1 MRGYKGFDKDLKCR
15 GFQYEIGE
23 EYEHKGDIKLC
34 KEGFH
39 FCKSIIDVKDY
50 YDITDENY
58 RLCEI
63 EASGEVIEGDNKCVT
78 NKIKII
84 REISKEEIYI
94 LGNEGKNNIGLGN
107 TGDRNIGDRNT
118 GDRNTGYWN
127 IGDSNTGDSNTGDS
141 NTGDRNIGDRNTGD
155 SNTGNRNTGDSNTG
169 NRNTGYW
176 NTGYSNTGDFNLT
189 DRSTGCFCTEKQP
202 LKFFDKK
209 SNMTW
214 EQWRNS
220 KAYWLLKNIRKNVWV
235 NYSKMTE
242 EEKAK
247 YPNAETTDGYL
258 KELDLK
264 EQAEIWWD
272 NLNDYEKEVIRNM
285 PNYDKAKFRK
295 IMKGAKIG

>member
-63 EASGEVIEGDNKCVT
+63 EAIGEVIEGDDKCVT

-84 REISKEEIYI
+84 REISKEEMYI

-107 TGDRNIGDRNT
+107 TGD
-118 GDRNTGYWN
+118 
-127 IGDSNTGDSNTGDS
+127 
-141 NTGDRNIGDRNTGD
+141 
-155 SNTGNRNTGDSNTG
+155 
-169 NRNTGYW
+169 
-176 NTGYSNTGDFNLT
+176 SNTGDFNLT

-272 NLNDYEKEVIRNM
+272 NLSEEEKEVIRNM

>member
-1 MRGYKGFDKDLKCR
+1 MKGYKGFDKDLKCR
-15 GFQYEIGE
+15 GFQYEIGK
-23 EYEHKGDIKLC
+23 EYEHKGEIELC

-50 YDITDENY
+50 YDITDENC

-63 EASGEVIEGDNKCVT
+63 EAIGEVIEGDDKCVT

-84 REISKEEIYI
+84 REISKEEMYV
-94 LGNEGKNNIGLGN
+94 LVNEGKNNTGLGN
-107 TGDRNIGDRNT
+107 TGDRNTGDSNTGHRNT
-118 GDRNTGYWN
+118 GDRNTGYW
-127 IGDSNTGDSNTGDS
+127 
-141 NTGDRNIGDRNTGD
+141 
-155 SNTGNRNTGDSNTG
+155 
-169 NRNTGYW
+169 
-176 NTGYSNTGDFNLT
+176 NLT

-202 LKFFDKK
+202 MKFFDKK

-220 KAYWLLKNIRKNVWV
+220 EACYLLSRIRKSIWV
-235 NYSKMTE
+235 DFDKMTE
-242 EEKAK
+242 EEKEK

-264 EQAEIWWD
+264 EQAEIWWEH
-272 NLNDYEKEVIRNM
+272 LEEHEKEEIRNM
-285 PNYDKAKFRK
+285 PNYNRAKFRK

>member
-63 EASGEVIEGDNKCVT
+63 EAIGEVIEGDDKCVT

-84 REISKEEIYI
+84 REISKEEMYI
-94 LGNEGKNNIGLGN
+94 LGNEGKNNTGLGN
-107 TGDRNIGDRNT
+107 TGDSNT
-118 GDRNTGYWN
+118 GF
-127 IGDSNTGDSNTGDS
+127 SNTGDSNTG
-141 NTGDRNIGDRNTGD
+141 N
-155 SNTGNRNTGDSNTG
+155 
-169 NRNTGYW
+169 
-176 NTGYSNTGDFNLT
+176 SNTGDFNLT
-189 DRSTGCFCTEKQP
+189 DRSTGCFCTKKQP

-220 KAYWLLKNIRKNVWV
+220 KAYLLLKNIRKNVWV
-235 NYSKMTE
+235 NYSEMTE

>member
-63 EASGEVIEGDNKCVT
+63 EAIGEISEGDYKCVT

-84 REISKEEIYI
+84 REISKEEMYI
-94 LGNEGKNNIGLGN
+94 LGNEGKNNTGLGN
-107 TGDRNIGDRNT
+107 TGDWNTGNSNTGDWNTGDSNAGNKNT
-118 GDRNTGYWN
+118 GDRNT
-127 IGDSNTGDSNTGDS
+127 
-141 NTGDRNIGDRNTGD
+141 GDRNTGD
-155 SNTGNRNTGDSNTG
+155 SNTGNRNTGD
-169 NRNTGYW
+169 RNTGDW
-176 NTGYSNTGDFNLT
+176 NTGGWNTGDFNLT

-220 KAYWLLKNIRKNVWV
+220 KAYLLLKNIRKNVWV
-235 NYSKMTE
+235 NYNEMTE

-247 YPNAETTDGYL
+247 YPTAETTDGYL